1 VSAMATTTYRS
12 FIDGHRAE
20 TDGAATFEVFDPAT
34 GKAVAQVA
42 GAQSADVEAAVAA
55 ASNALPGWR
64 GTPTTKRAELLR
76 TAAARILEQR
86 DQLAELL
93 TREQGKP
100 LAESGKEIEEAAND
114 FRFFAGEAE
123 RLAGEIAPRST
134 PGTHSLVYR
143 EPLGVVAAI
152 ATWNYPVSLLSRK
165 IAPALAAGCTVVAK
179 PDPSTPLA
187 ALEMIR
193 LAASAGLP
201 AGVLNA
207 LVGEGDD
214 IGAALVAHPAV
225 AKIAFTGSTRVGSE
239 IMRAAAK
246 DIKRLTLEL
255 SGHSP
260 MIVWH
265 DADFSRAVK
274 DGVKR
279 AFRNA
284 GQICN
289 SVERYYIHEDIYEA
303 YVEAFARDTQALVVG
318 NGLRPEVE
326 IGPLTHSRG
335 LERAEEHVDDAVE
348 RGARVLAGGQ
358 RLSGDGYDGGNF
370 FAPTVLRDVGH
381 GMAVMDVE
389 TFGPVAPLMKVGGDL
404 GEVIDLA
411 NELPYGLVSYVYTQ
425 SLRHAFEA
433 IERIEAGSVGINTV
447 SAASIHAPYGGI
459 KRSGYGIEYSPHAID
474 EYTYFKHAV
483 VTFY

>member
-1 VSAMATTTYRS
+1 MNGVRFTS
-12 FIDGHRAE
+12 FIGGHPVDAA
-20 TDGAATFEVFDPAT
+20 GAPVFGVTNPAT
-34 GKAVAQVA
+34 GEVFAQVCGA
-42 GAQSADVEAAVAA
+42 GPADVEAAVGAASAALPAWRRTATTQRAVHLRAA
-55 ASNALPGWR
+55 AGRIR
-64 GTPTTKRAELLR
+64 G
-76 TAAARILEQR
+76 QR
-86 DQLAELL
+86 DRLAELL

-100 LAESGKEIEEAAND
+100 LGESGKELDEAAND
-114 FRFFAGEAE
+114 FEFFAGEAE
-123 RLAGEIAPRST
+123 RLGGEIAPRST
-134 PGTHSLVYR
+134 SGTHSLVYR

-187 ALEMIR
+187 AVEMIR
-193 LAASAGLP
+193 LVAEGLP

-207 LVGEGDD
+207 LVAEGDET
-214 IGAALVAHPAV
+214 GAALVAHPGV

-239 IMRAAAK
+239 IMRAAAT

-260 MIVWH
+260 MVVWH
-265 DADFSRAVK
+265 DADLAKAVN

-289 SVERYYIHEDIYEA
+289 SVERYYVHEDIYEA
-303 YVEAFARDTQALVVG
+303 YVEAFARQTQALVVG
-318 NGLRPEVE
+318 NGLRADVE
-326 IGPLTHSRG
+326 IGPLTHASG
-335 LERAEEHVDDAVE
+335 LERTRLHVEDAVQ
-348 RGARVLAGGQ
+348 RGAHVVVGGQ
-358 RLSGDGYDGGNF
+358 RLSGDEYDAGTF
-370 FAPTVLRDVGH
+370 FAPTVLRNVHH
-381 GMAVMDVE
+381 GMTVMDAE
-389 TFGPVAPLMKVGGDL
+389 TFGPVAPLMKVGGALRD
-404 GEVIDLA
+404 VITLA
-411 NELPYGLVSYVYTQ
+411 NEPPFGLVSYVYTQ

-433 IERIEAGSVGINTV
+433 IEQTEAGTIGINTV

-459 KRSGYGIEYSPHAID
+459 KRSGYGIEYSSHAID

-483 VTFY
+483 VTFA

>member
-1 VSAMATTTYRS
+1 MGTTRYTS
-12 FIDGHRAE
+12 FIGGHPVAA
-20 TDGAATFEVFDPAT
+20 DGAATFGVVDPAT
-34 GKAVAQVA
+34 GEVFAHVS
-42 GAQSADVEAAVAA
+42 GARSADVEEAVGAASDAFSAWRRTSTTQRAEQLRAA
-55 ASNALPGWR
+55 AG
-64 GTPTTKRAELLR
+64 
-76 TAAARILEQR
+76 RILEQR
-86 DQLAELL
+86 DRLAELL

-123 RLAGEIAPRST
+123 RLAGEIAPRSA

-193 LAASAGLP
+193 LVAAEGLP

-207 LVGEGDD
+207 LAGEDD
-214 IGAALVAHPAV
+214 EIGTALVAHPKV

-239 IMRAAAK
+239 IMRAAAN

-265 DADFSRAVK
+265 DADFTKAVK

-289 SVERYYIHEDIYEA
+289 SVERYYVHEDIYDA
-303 YVEAFARDTQALVVG
+303 YVEAFAKETQALVVG
-318 NGLRPEVE
+318 NGLRPDVE
-326 IGPLTHSRG
+326 IGPLTHGSG
-335 LERAEEHVDDAVE
+335 LERTRQHVDDAVQ
-348 RGARVLAGGQ
+348 RGARVVVGGQ
-358 RLSGDGYDGGNF
+358 RLGGDEYDAGTF
-370 FAPTVLRDVGH
+370 FAPTVLRDVRH
-381 GMAVMDVE
+381 GMAVMDTE

-404 GEVIDLA
+404 GDVIGLA

-425 SLRHAFEA
+425 SLRRAFEA
-433 IERIEAGSVGINTV
+433 IEQIDAGTIGINTV

-459 KRSGYGIEYSPHAID
+459 KRSGYGIEYSSHAID
-474 EYTYFKHAV
+474 EYTFFKHAV
-483 VTFY
+483 VAFA